1 MNGVLGDRHSK
12 HRLRKS
18 LVNLRN
24 HERFLVKS
32 SSLVSQ
38 FALQTGLRKPAT
50 PKHKAKETCSTGKIH
65 KFLNT
70 KKIKTKNKLLF
81 KKKPSDELYKR
92 HLHSTFQGIAV
103 IKGLR
108 APSHDEIKRKLVNLP
123 RKKGLLNKKTVVFDL
138 DETLIHCS
146 EKSSGNYIKIP
157 LSNEGEVVMGVNI
170 RPFAKEVLS
179 SARNDYE
186 VLVFTASHKAYAD
199 RVLDLLDPSHELI
212 HHRLYRDSCILVDG
226 VHIKD
231 LRILANRSLKDI
243 VIVDNTVQSFAFQLD
258 NGVPIIS
265 WYDDVHDRELYK
277 LIHYLK
283 SLAKSKD
290 LRALNR
296 QTFKLHSF
304 YEDYMAEFIGVN
316 KENQQ

>member
-1 MNGVLGDRHSK
+1 MNGVKGDKHSRHK
-12 HRLRKS
+12 LRKS

-24 HERFLVKS
+24 EDRFLVKS

-38 FALQTGLRKPAT
+38 FATQTGLRKLAT
-50 PKHKAKETCSTGKIH
+50 PKQKTRETCSTGKIH

-70 KKIKTKNKLLF
+70 QKNKTKNKLLF
-81 KKKPSDELYKR
+81 QDKPSDKLYKR

-108 APSHDEIKRKLVNLP
+108 TPSHDEIKRKTVNLP
-123 RKKGLLNKKTVVFDL
+123 RKKGFLNKKTVVFDL

-157 LSNEGEVVMGVNI
+157 LSPEGEMRMGVNI
-170 RPFAKEVLS
+170 RPFAKEMLS
-179 SARNDYE
+179 SLRNDYE
-186 VLVFTASHKAYAD
+186 VLIFTASHKAYAD
-199 RVLDLLDPSHELI
+199 RVLDLLDPAHELI
-212 HHRLYRDSCILVDG
+212 HHRLYRDSCILIDG

-231 LRILANRSLKDI
+231 LRILANRSLKNI

-258 NGVPIIS
+258 NGIPIIS

-283 SLAKSKD
+283 SLANNKD

-316 KENQQ
+316 KENQG